1 MEDNQTRTRIF
12 AILIFVA
19 LGVLMLRLAK
29 LQLLDTADYAGE
41 SRNNAIRVTRVLP
54 GRGAIYDRNGVL
66 MVDNEPAYTLQV
78 TPRYFDNEKIPML
91 AELLSVPDS
100 TLRNRVREAGEWSTF
115 RPSQLARGISFGV
128 LSRILENRDVLDGI
142 TYEVDQKRQYMT
154 KARATHALGYVREIT
169 ERQLSKRRADNYRP
183 GDLIGQSGIEEIYED
198 VVRGNLG
205 RQVSM
210 VDKRG
215 QVIDSFLDGSEDES
229 PITGMDLY
237 LTLDVRLQEFAESLF
252 VNKRGAIVAMDPSN
266 GEILV
271 MLSAPDYDLNVFSR
285 PMSDEDANYLFNN
298 PANPMF
304 NRAVQMVQAP
314 GSTFKPL
321 IALIAL
327 QTGGITEHTKV
338 MCRGYHPRGG
348 PGVFRCLGVHGSIAV
363 EDAITKSCNTFF
375 FDMMRHVDVQSLS
388 KYAHQ
393 FGLGEFPPIDLP
405 SMSAGTIPDSAYYN
419 KRYPGWNLG
428 QSMSLGVGQG
438 EIQVSP
444 LQLVRYFSVIGN
456 GGKLVSPHLV
466 RLARNPETGERLE
479 LENREI
485 KTVDI
490 DSRYLEIVKTGLKRV
505 IKETSYW
512 LQIPGVESAG
522 KTGTAQNSRGEDD
535 SIFVMFAPADNPRI
549 AIATL
554 VENAGYGSTTA
565 GPIASLVAELYL
577 NGEIAASRKPWIT
590 RILETRSAPILE
602 TRSASILETRSALIP
617 ESGAMAVQ

>member
-1 MEDNQTRTRIF
+1 MEDNPTRTRIF
-12 AILIFVA
+12 AILIFAV
-19 LGVLMLRLAK
+19 LGVLMLRLAQ
-29 LQLLDTADYAGE
+29 LQLIDTEDYAGE
-41 SRNNAIRVTRVLP
+41 SRNNAIRVSRILP

-78 TPRYFDNEKIPML
+78 TPRYFDDEKISLL
-91 AELLSVPDS
+91 AELLSIPDT
-100 TLRNRVREAGEWSTF
+100 TLRSRVQEAREWSVY
-115 RPSQLARGISFGV
+115 RPSRLARGISFDV
-128 LSRILENRDVLDGI
+128 LSRILENRDALDGI
-142 TYEVDQKRQYMT
+142 TYEVDQKRQYMS
-154 KARATHALGYVREIT
+154 KARATHVLGYVREIT
-169 ERQLSKRRADNYRP
+169 GRQLSQRGGQNYRP
-183 GDLIGQSGIEEIYED
+183 GDLIGQSGIEEVYED

-205 RQVSM
+205 RQVST

-229 PITGMDLY
+229 PISGMDLY
-237 LTLDVRLQEFAESLF
+237 LTIDTELQEFAESLF
-252 VNKRGAIVAMDPSN
+252 VNKRGAIVALDPTN

-271 MLSAPDYDLNVFSR
+271 MHSAPDYDLNVFSR
-285 PMSDEDANYLFNN
+285 PMSDEDVDYLFDN

-338 MCRGYHPRGG
+338 TCRGYHPRGG
-348 PGVFRCLGVHGSIAV
+348 PGVFRCLDVHGSISV
-363 EDAITKSCNTFF
+363 EEAITKSCNTFF

-388 KYAHQ
+388 TYAHQ

-405 SMSAGTIPDSAYYN
+405 SLSSGTIPDSAYYN
-419 KRYPGWNLG
+419 RRYPRWNLG

-444 LQLVRYFSVIGN
+444 LQLARYFSVIGN
-456 GGKLVSPHLV
+456 GGTLVSPHLV
-466 RLARNPETGERLE
+466 RIARNPATGERLE
-479 LENREI
+479 LEKREGT
-485 KTVDI
+485 KVNI
-490 DSRYLEIVKTGLKRV
+490 DPRYFELVKKGLVRV

-535 SIFVMFAPADNPRI
+535 SVFVMFAPADNPRI

-577 NGEIAASRKPWIT
+577 NGEIAPSRMSWIK
-590 RILETRSAPILE
+590 RILETRSAPIPDNG
-602 TRSASILETRSALIP
+602 T
-617 ESGAMAVQ
+617 MAVQ